1 MTMAATGLPI
11 ATTLPAAAPQTSSTS
26 PSEVAPADFLLMLG
40 QLLGGAGPAQAA
52 AAGSAKITTATA
64 DSDTEIAEAT
74 DDAAALI
81 GAPFTPPTPWTNLQP
96 AAAVPDDAGDALES
110 LELMPLGTAVKTQ
123 PGDAKL
129 ASALLDAVT
138 KASDAV
144 TLGPNPGVQSTP
156 TFDTQHAPRIVPAAD
171 VPRALHNPIG
181 SSAWA
186 DELGT
191 RMALMVDRGQHSA
204 SLRLSPEHLGPLE
217 VRISVRDDQASVW
230 FGANHA
236 DTRAALEQ
244 ALPRLRELFAS
255 QGLSLAD
262 AGVFREPPRDQSR
275 LASPLSSSAEA
286 GSSEPEV
293 IGRVGPIRLGLVDAY
308 A

>member
-11 ATTLPAAAPQTSSTS
+11 ATTLPAAAPAAAPTSVD
-26 PSEVAPADFLLMLG
+26 EVASADFLLMLG
-40 QLLGGAGPAQAA
+40 QLLGGPVPAQAA
-52 AAGSAKITTATA
+52 SGSAKSAVATA
-64 DSDTEIAEAT
+64 DSDADISEAT
-74 DDAAALI
+74 DDAAAAVGVPAFIPL
-81 GAPFTPPTPWTNLQP
+81 TPWTKP
-96 AAAVPDDAGDALES
+96 VAVAPEDAGDALKS
-110 LELMPLGTAVKTQ
+110 IDLMSLGTGAKAE
-123 PGDAKL
+123 PSDAKL
-129 ASALLDAVT
+129 ASALLDAMNKGT
-138 KASDAV
+138 DAA
-144 TLGPNPGVQSTP
+144 TLATNPGVPASPVDSQQT
-156 TFDTQHAPRIVPAAD
+156 PRIVAAAD
-171 VPRALHNPIG
+171 VPRALHNPVG

-191 RMALMVDRGQHSA
+191 RMALMTERGQHSA

-230 FGANHA
+230 FGASHA

-262 AGVFREPPRDQSR
+262 AGVFREPPRDQPR
-275 LASPLSSSAEA
+275 FNPAPASSSSGDAVGDQA
-286 GSSEPEV
+286 GSIEQV
-293 IGRVGPIRLGLVDAY
+293 KLVRLGLVDAY